1 MLTNKVALFAI
12 IALLTIVT
20 LLIQHTPEVEKH
32 TRKNIM
38 QQQQLYYQK
47 IYTMF
52 LVPCCESEA
61 ILLKNFSSRLP
72 RVYITKVSSR
82 LPRSRLWK
90 RDLFTRASKKTKK
103 KIGARRDNRD
113 YLKTDPFIISFFY
126 HYFCHFVKLIRKL
139 EYLNLNPYYYWIA
152 VYWKTKKV
160 HNTLTALIYIHTA
173 IKLSLLPW
181 QWC

>member
-61 ILLKNFSSRLP
+61 ILLKNFSSRPP

-113 YLKTDPFIISFFY
+113 YLKTDPFLSFRSFIIIF
-126 HYFCHFVKLIRKL
+126 
-139 EYLNLNPYYYWIA
+139 
-152 VYWKTKKV
+152 
-160 HNTLTALIYIHTA
+160 A
-173 IKLSLLPW
+173 IL
-181 QWC
+181 